1 MRRPTR
7 GEILEPGSKIFICGK
22 DIVRDGGYENGEVVV
37 RPWITRVVDD
47 HFNLRSLFTKVTIQR
62 VHIWAENYSA
72 EDGYKTYK
80 KRFSWGKTIKN
91 TF

>member
-7 GEILEPGSKIFICGK
+7 GEILEPGSKIFPTNE
-22 DIVRDGGYENGEVVV
+22 DIIRDGGYEGGEVVV

-47 HFNLRSLFTKVTIQR
+47 HFNLRIRLTKIKIDT

-72 EDGYKTYK
+72 EDG
-80 KRFSWGKTIKN
+80 
-91 TF
+91 